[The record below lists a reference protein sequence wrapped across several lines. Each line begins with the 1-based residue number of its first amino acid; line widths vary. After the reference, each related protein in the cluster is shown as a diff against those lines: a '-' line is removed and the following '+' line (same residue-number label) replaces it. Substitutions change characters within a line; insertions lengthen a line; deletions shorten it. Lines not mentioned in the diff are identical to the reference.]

1 MMRHFQRMIPEQER
15 PEKIDKAG
23 RQRVSSYLSLQR
35 NGLNT
40 SSGLKTAVTF
50 SVVRHPFERSVS
62 AYQNKMVEEEGP
74 IKRRFLKIYPAG
86 TFSDFADYVLKLA
99 RVHCRYTLLVSPLM
113 NVAYLEIAIL
123 SLPMPCNNCN
133 MQLGQTIE
141 DGDP

>member
-1 MMRHFQRMIPEQER
+1 
-15 PEKIDKAG
+15 
-23 RQRVSSYLSLQR
+23 
-35 NGLNT
+35 
-40 SSGLKTAVTF
+40 
-50 SVVRHPFERSVS
+50 
-62 AYQNKMVEEEGP
+62 MVEEEGP

-113 NVAYLEIAIL
+113 NVAYLKIAIL

>member
-1 MMRHFQRMIPEQER
+1 
-15 PEKIDKAG
+15 
-23 RQRVSSYLSLQR
+23 
-35 NGLNT
+35 
-40 SSGLKTAVTF
+40 
-50 SVVRHPFERSVS
+50 
-62 AYQNKMVEEEGP
+62 MVEEEGP

-99 RVHCRYTLLVSPLM
+99 RVHCRYILLVSPLQ

-123 SLPMPCNNCN
+123 GLPMPCNNCN